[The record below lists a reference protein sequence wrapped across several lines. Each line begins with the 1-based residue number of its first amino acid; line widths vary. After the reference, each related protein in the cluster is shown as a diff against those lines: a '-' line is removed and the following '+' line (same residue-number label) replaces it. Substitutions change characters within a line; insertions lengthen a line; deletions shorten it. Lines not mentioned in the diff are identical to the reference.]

1 MNSGIPFVPLD
12 VALDDKFA
20 LIEAEFGLK
29 GFAVIVKIFQK
40 IYGFQ
45 GYYCEW
51 TKDVALLF
59 AKDNGLSNNAVS
71 EIVKAAIKRGIFD
84 GRLFEKYQ
92 ILTSHG
98 IQKRYLKAADRKARI
113 ELLEEYLLV
122 KVDQNK
128 KNVAVLSK
136 NVTETDKN
144 VTDLSVNKIKQNE
157 IKLNENNTASSVPQN
172 IIDLYQ
178 ESISRNFITS
188 IELDNLEFWLTRV
201 DVDMLEWAIKEAV
214 EQSTPS
220 NNKRSWKYIEGI
232 LKNHFNAGRT
242 TLAAVEASSS
252 GYKARQQDSD
262 SVYSDSGV
270 DYDELEKLM
279 REKM

>member
-12 VALDDKFA
+12 VTLDDKFA

-29 GFAVIVKIFQK
+29 GFAVIVKLFQK

-51 TKDVALLF
+51 TEDVALLF
-59 AKDNGLSNNAVS
+59 AKDNGLSGNAVS

-84 GRLFEKYQ
+84 SGLFEKYQ

-172 IIDLYQ
+172 LIDFYQ
-178 ESISRNFITS
+178 ENISRNFITPH
-188 IELDNLEFWLTRV
+188 ELDNIKFWLDKMDTDVILWSMKQAV
-201 DVDMLEWAIKEAV
+201 DYKK
-214 EQSTPS
+214 P
-220 NNKRSWKYIEGI
+220 SWKYIEGI

-242 TLAAVEASSS
+242 TLAAVQSASA
-252 GYKARQQDSD
+252 GYKAQQSDSE

>member
-29 GFAVIVKIFQK
+29 GFAVIVKLFQK

-51 TKDVALLF
+51 TEDVALLF
-59 AKDNGLSNNAVS
+59 AKDNGLSGNAVS

-84 GRLFEKYQ
+84 SGLFEKYQ

-122 KVDQNK
+122 KVDPNK

-178 ESISRNFITS
+178 ENISRNFITS

-252 GYKARQQDSD
+252 GYKARQQDSE